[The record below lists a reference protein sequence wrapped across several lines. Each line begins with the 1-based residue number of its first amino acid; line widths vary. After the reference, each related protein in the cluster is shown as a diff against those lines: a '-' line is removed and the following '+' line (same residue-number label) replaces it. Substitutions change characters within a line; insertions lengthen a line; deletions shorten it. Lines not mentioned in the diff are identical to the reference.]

1 VAANLDEY
9 SNAEVQGIPPRLISE
24 ETCRQ
29 FGVRIGQHEGK
40 KVHMYPYIKDGEVVA
55 CKVRDANKEFSF
67 IGEAKRPPMF
77 GQNLW
82 DKGKKIV
89 LCEGEIDCLT
99 VSQLQGGKW
108 PVVSIPNG
116 APSAKKDVARQME
129 FFEKFEEVVIMF
141 DMDEPGREAAKAVA
155 ELFPPGK
162 AKIASLPLKDPN
174 DCLKANKGQEV
185 IQAIWNA
192 KAYRPDGI
200 VGISDLYDE
209 LDREIEK
216 GLPWFL
222 PKLTELTHGRR
233 WGEVYGWGAGT
244 GIGKTDVFTQQ
255 IAFDVTELNQKVG
268 LIFLEQQPKETAARV
283 AGKVK
288 GKRFHVPDANW
299 TREERLGAVKELE
312 GKVFLY
318 DSFGETAWDVVA
330 AKIRYMAHAEEV
342 RIFYVDH
349 LTAMADTA
357 DERGSLEQIMKEMAG
372 LAQELRV
379 IIHFISHLSTP
390 EGKSHEEGGHVS
402 IKHFK
407 GARAIGFW
415 SFFMFGLERNQQ
427 AEDEEER
434 STTTLR
440 VLKDRYTGQATGAL
454 IRLGYDRITGRLY
467 DKQSDF
473 TPEADPEAYSF

>member
-1 VAANLDEY
+1 
-9 SNAEVQGIPPRLISE
+9 
-24 ETCRQ
+24 
-29 FGVRIGQHEGK
+29 
-40 KVHMYPYIKDGEVVA
+40 
-55 CKVRDANKEFSF
+55 
-67 IGEAKRPPMF
+67 
-77 GQNLW
+77 
-82 DKGKKIV
+82 
-89 LCEGEIDCLT
+89 
-99 VSQLQGGKW
+99 
-108 PVVSIPNG
+108 
-116 APSAKKDVARQME
+116 
-129 FFEKFEEVVIMF
+129 
-141 DMDEPGREAAKAVA
+141 
-155 ELFPPGK
+155 
-162 AKIASLPLKDPN
+162 
-174 DCLKANKGQEV
+174 
-185 IQAIWNA
+185 
-192 KAYRPDGI
+192 
-200 VGISDLYDE
+200 
-209 LDREIEK
+209 
-216 GLPWFL
+216 
-222 PKLTELTHGRR
+222 
-233 WGEVYGWGAGT
+233 
-244 GIGKTDVFTQQ
+244 
-255 IAFDVTELNQKVG
+255 
-268 LIFLEQQPKETAARV
+268 
-283 AGKVK
+283 
-288 GKRFHVPDANW
+288 
-299 TREERLGAVKELE
+299 
-312 GKVFLY
+312 
-318 DSFGETAWDVVA
+318 VA